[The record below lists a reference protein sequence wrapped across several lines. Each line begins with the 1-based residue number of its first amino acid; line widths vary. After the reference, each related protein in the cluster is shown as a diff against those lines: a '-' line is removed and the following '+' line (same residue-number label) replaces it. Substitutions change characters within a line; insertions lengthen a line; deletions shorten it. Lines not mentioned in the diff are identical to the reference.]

1 MLVILIIPLAML
13 TALAL
18 IDVYRKK
25 GSWFLQLICLGILVF
40 IGIKSVTGNLDSA
53 ENFAY
58 GLNVVVL
65 TFCSLLGAVVQ
76 DRLREEKKDQN

>member
-40 IGIKSVTGNLDSA
+40 IRKRRKIPSFRPGI
-53 ENFAY
+53 
-58 GLNVVVL
+58 
-65 TFCSLLGAVVQ
+65 
-76 DRLREEKKDQN
+76 